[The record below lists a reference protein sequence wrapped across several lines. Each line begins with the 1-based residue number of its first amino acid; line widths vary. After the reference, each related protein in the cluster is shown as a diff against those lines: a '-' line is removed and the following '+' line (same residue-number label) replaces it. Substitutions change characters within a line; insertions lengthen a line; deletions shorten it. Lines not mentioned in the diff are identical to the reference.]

1 MKVITT
7 YMADDGALF
16 ATEEECRQHEEKNI
30 KSFDEV
36 YKIDVLFFDN
46 EGNQLSGTFD
56 YLMEHCH
63 YIYIHSKE
71 DFNKLV
77 EINNNHNSFHYQL
90 PEYEGLWHY
99 NFGIDEFEDY
109 EEKIKEYSKEIKIS
123 ENINY
128 QINSHFFEIY

>member
-7 YMADDGALF
+7 YMANDGALF
-16 ATEEECRQHEEKNI
+16 ETEEECRQYEEKNI
-30 KSFDEV
+30 KSFYEV
-36 YKIDVLFFDN
+36 YKVDVLFFDD

-56 YLMEHCH
+56 YLMNNCY

-77 EINNNHNSFHYQL
+77 KINNGGYCYEL
-90 PEYEGLWHY
+90 PECEGLWVY
-99 NFGIDEFEDY
+99 NFGTDEFEDY
-109 EEKIKEYSKEIKIS
+109 EEKIKEYTKEIKIS

-128 QINSHFFEIY
+128 QINSHFFFKN

>member
-36 YKIDVLFFDN
+36 YNVNILFFDD
-46 EGNQLSGTFD
+46 EGNQLSGTFNS
-56 YLMEHCH
+56 LMERCC

-77 EINNNHNSFHYQL
+77 KINNDDYYYQL
-90 PEYEGLWHY
+90 PECEGLWAY
-99 NFGIDEFEDY
+99 NFGINEFEDY
-109 EEKIKEYSKEIKIS
+109 KKRIKEYREEIKIS
-123 ENINY
+123 ENIDY
-128 QINSHFFEIY
+128 QINKHFLIKN